1 MTLVV
6 DANVA
11 VKWVVANPDTDRA
24 DAVISSGEELI
35 APDLLVAEFANALWR
50 YVRARDII
58 LDQAIEAVAGL
69 RTLFS
74 ELAPSLELAPAALQ
88 LAIGLDCSPYDCL
101 YAALALDRKCGFVTA
116 DRKFA
121 ERLRASRRLAG
132 VKLLDD
138 FGR

>member
-11 VKWVVANPDTDRA
+11 VKWVVSNPDTDNAR
-24 DAVISSGEELI
+24 AVISSKEDLI
-35 APDLLVAEFANALWR
+35 APDLLVAEFTNAVWQH
-50 YVRARDII
+50 VRTRDII
-58 LDQAIEAVAGL
+58 LEQAVEAVAGL
-69 RTLFS
+69 QAVFS
-74 ELAPSLELAPAALQ
+74 EFVPSLELVQAALQ
-88 LAIGLDCSPYDCL
+88 MAIDLDCSPYDCL

-121 ERLRASRRLAG
+121 ERLRASRRLSG

>member
-11 VKWVVANPDTDRA
+11 VKWVVSNPDTDNAR
-24 DAVISSGEELI
+24 AVISSKEDLI
-35 APDLLVAEFANALWR
+35 APDLLVAEFTNALWQH
-50 YVRARDII
+50 VRTRDII
-58 LDQAIEAVAGL
+58 LEQAVEAVAGL
-69 RTLFS
+69 QAVFN
-74 ELAPSLELAPAALQ
+74 EFVPSLDLVQAALQ
-88 LAIGLDCSPYDCL
+88 MAIGLDCSPYDCL

-121 ERLRASRRLAG
+121 ERLRASRRLSG